1 MNAFLSPHAGVQPS
15 QQNPSGE
22 TSSSAPSRPIPPIP
36 STSTGTN
43 VQTQLHKTFHVL
55 LGARSWS
62 DFGLGQILVQDYRD
76 EKFFGDLREEYIKL
90 RGIFAFYFSVWRYSH
105 CDFFEFEKTG
115 DDEFIEPDDVVPL
128 PPHTDKLYEYIPK
141 PAENDRPVSKHEFKH
156 RFYACSRRCVLP
168 KAYHKCWRPNSRST
182 YVVDRIPK
190 RLIYLE
196 RGGDTRGRLWG
207 LRAREVRSLLGVVIY
222 HLLLLIPAVVFWF
235 LWLFAWDHG
244 GDLQNASVPLF
255 TAVALIG
262 TFWAC
267 MIMIGVER

>member
-1 MNAFLSPHAGVQPS
+1 MNAFLSSRAGVQSS
-15 QQNPSGE
+15 QQNLRGE
-22 TSSSAPSRPIPPIP
+22 TSTSAPSRPIPPIP
-36 STSTGTN
+36 STSTHTN
-43 VQTQLHKTFHVL
+43 VKTQSDKTFHVL

-62 DFGLGQILVQDYRD
+62 DLSLGQILVQDYRD
-76 EKFFGDLREEYIKL
+76 ERFFGDLREEYINL
-90 RGIFAFYFSVWRYSH
+90 RGILAFYFSVYRYSH
-105 CDFFEFEKTG
+105 CDFFEANQK
-115 DDEFIEPDDVVPL
+115 IA
-128 PPHTDKLYEYIPK
+128 TDQDSHANIDSLRRLLYEYIPK
-141 PAENDRPVSKHEFKH
+141 PAESNRPVSKHEFKH

-190 RLIYLE
+190 RLISLE

-207 LRAREVRSLLGVVIY
+207 LRAREVRSLLGVVFY

-267 MIMIGVER
+267 TIMIGGER